1 MASATIYF
9 KDSDRELV
17 INDVINI
24 LTPTDDPRIP
34 FNPIAIR
41 YLFFDDDREYIFE
54 CQKQHVFIR
63 GSAILCASV
72 TDD

>member
-9 KDSDRELV
+9 KGSDRELV
-17 INDVINI
+17 INNVISI
-24 LTPTDDPRIP
+24 LTPTDNRSTP
-34 FNPIAIR
+34 FVPISLN

-54 CQKQHVFIR
+54 CEKQHVFIH